1 MLSRSDLQKLLTAK
15 LLKQG
20 LAFLFVRLGASRFL
34 TVTNVRRL
42 AGSSVDPSTSVDVE
56 RCFQVFVKSAL
67 TEGSFI
73 SINCSDP
80 QNANLGNS
88 SAFNWGDDA
97 FAQLF
102 PSERVIDPNP
112 IVTTR

>member
-20 LAFLFVRLGASRFL
+20 LAFPFCAAGVPLAFSQLQMSGDWRPL
-34 TVTNVRRL
+34 RRM
-42 AGSSVDPSTSVDVE
+42 AGSSVDPLTSVDVE

-88 SAFNWGDDA
+88 SAFN
-97 FAQLF
+97 
-102 PSERVIDPNP
+102 
-112 IVTTR
+112 